1 MHPENS
7 TKKGI
12 GKLFIEMEDGQRRP
26 LCSNLNVEIKTTDP
40 EENADIPELIK
51 KSPDEKA
58 EVEFTVKWKDIP
70 WAFKRMLI
78 ENDMRYRWEFFK
90 LKVRFRWLCFKK
102 AIAEALRKL

>member
-7 TKKGI
+7 TKIGT

-58 EVEFTVKWKDIP
+58 EVEFTIKSKDIP
-70 WAFKRMLI
+70 WEFKKLI
-78 ENDMRYRWEFFK
+78 IQNNARYRWEFFK
-90 LKVRFRWLCFKK
+90 IKVKFKWLCFKK
-102 AIAEALRKL
+102 AIIDALTK